1 MKKSTLLRLGAS
13 HALGVLIYIVLLSI
27 FFEQAN
33 SWFGETDKKIF
44 SPIAALMLFI
54 FSALLTGSL
63 VLARPIMLYIDGQK
77 KDAIKLFLFTGL
89 SIFIL
94 TVIAFSA
101 LMIIK

>member
-1 MKKSTLLRLGAS
+1 
-13 HALGVLIYIVLLSI
+13 
-27 FFEQAN
+27 
-33 SWFGETDKKIF
+33 
-44 SPIAALMLFI
+44 MLFI

-94 TVIAFSA
+94 TIIAFSA